1 MSANLS
7 KRPGC
12 SSLKVVF
19 RLIDEGILKRGNTLG
34 NNHSHSEGVIEG
46 RDVTESHDAW
56 EASVSLRFR
65 DIVNDSGSTTGVN
78 NELSELSGLLSDF
91 SDACSSILS
100 DLNIEV
106 LQAVKDSGEDLSLDD
121 DFSQIDGVLSDLS

>member
-1 MSANLS
+1 M
-7 KRPGC
+7 
-12 SSLKVVF
+12 
-19 RLIDEGILKRGNTLG
+19 
-34 NNHSHSEGVIEG
+34 
-46 RDVTESHDAW
+46 
-56 EASVSLRFR
+56 
-65 DIVNDSGSTTGVN
+65 N

-121 DFSQIDGVLSDLS
+121 DFSQIDGVLGDLS